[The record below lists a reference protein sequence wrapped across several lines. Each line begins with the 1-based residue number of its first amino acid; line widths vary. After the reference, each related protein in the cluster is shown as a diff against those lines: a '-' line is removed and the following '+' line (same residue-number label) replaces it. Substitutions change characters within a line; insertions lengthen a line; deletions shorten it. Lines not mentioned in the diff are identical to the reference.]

1 MVLTMLNGYDFLVIA
16 GLAGLYLSYYLGK
29 KVVRHD
35 YLKGYLQISKTK
47 ASVSSTQQLVD
58 MKSLLGRNFFETVL
72 NSWKNFLLE
81 LGKYAVL
88 KVFLFYVVLFFL
100 ARFIEQ
106 NFIRIGVSFVV
117 LAVYLLGSLVAY
129 QWILGKKRKEFEE
142 SFPVALNMLTSA
154 VSAGES
160 LTQSIAYVGE
170 TLQGRV
176 ADEFRTMGKRLQ
188 LGEPPEDVFRK
199 SCSRFPYPTFYFFV
213 ITMRANMER
222 GGQLKDIIR
231 RLNRLMF
238 DIRAIDKKKYA
249 LTSEARTSAK
259 IVAAIP
265 FIFLVMMRFL
275 SPENYD
281 YVMEDPDGRLILYY
295 MLISEAVGI
304 AIIWGLLK
312 SVR

>member
-1 MVLTMLNGYDFLVIA
+1 MINGYDLMVLLGGVGI
-16 GLAGLYLSYYLGK
+16 YLSYYLGK
-29 KVVRHD
+29 KIVRHD
-35 YLKGYLQISKTK
+35 YLKGYLNLNK
-47 ASVSSTQQLVD
+47 AKVSSSTQQLVD
-58 MKSLLGRNFFETVL
+58 MKSLLGRNAFEKLL
-72 NSWKNFLLE
+72 NHWQNFMLE
-81 LGKYAVL
+81 LGKYAFL
-88 KVFLFYVVLFFL
+88 KVILFYTTLFFF
-100 ARFIEQ
+100 ARFLEE
-106 NFIRIGVSFVV
+106 NFIRIGL
-117 LAVYLLGSLVAY
+117 LAVVILVFILSSFLAY
-129 QWILGKKRKEFEE
+129 QWVLGKKRKDFEE

-176 ADEFRTMGKRLQ
+176 ADEFKTMGKRLQ
-188 LGEPPEDVFRK
+188 LGEAPEDVFRK

-249 LTSEARTSAK
+249 LTSEARASAK
-259 IVAAIP
+259 IVGSIP

-275 SPENYD
+275 SPENFEF
-281 YVMEDPDGRLILYY
+281 VMENPEGRIILYY
-295 MLISEAVGI
+295 MLISEAIGI
-304 AIIWGLLK
+304 TIIWGLLK

>member
-1 MVLTMLNGYDFLVIA
+1 MISGFDFLIISGVAGVI
-16 GLAGLYLSYYLGK
+16 LLYSLNK
-29 KVVRHD
+29 KTARHD
-35 YLKGYLQISKTK
+35 YLKGYLQVSKPKT
-47 ASVSSTQQLVD
+47 SNSTHQLVD
-58 MKSLLGRNFFETVL
+58 MKSLLGRNAFETVL
-72 NSWKNFLLE
+72 NHWKNFLLE

-88 KVFLFYVVLFFL
+88 KVALFYIALFFL
-100 ARFIEQ
+100 AHFLEQ
-106 NFIRIGVSFVV
+106 NFIRIGLPYV
-117 LAVYLLGSLVAY
+117 LLILNVLGSLFAY
-129 QWILGKKRKEFEE
+129 QWILSKKRKEFEE
-142 SFPVALNMLTSA
+142 AFPVALNMLTSA

-160 LTQSIAYVGE
+160 LTQSIAYVGD

-176 ADEFRTMGKRLQ
+176 ADEFRIMGKRLQ
-188 LGEPPEDVFRK
+188 LGESPEDVFRK
-199 SCSRFPYPTFYFFV
+199 SCRRFPYPTFYFFV
-213 ITMRANMER
+213 ITMRANIER

-259 IVAAIP
+259 IVGAIP

-275 SPENYD
+275 SPENFE

-295 MLISEAVGI
+295 MLISEAIGMT
-304 AIIWGLLK
+304 IIWGLLK

>member
-1 MVLTMLNGYDFLVIA
+1 MINGYDFLIIS
-16 GLAGLYLSYYLGK
+16 GLIGLVLSFYLGK
-29 KVVRHD
+29 KIARYD
-35 YLKGYLQISKTK
+35 YLKGYLQVNKPKLS
-47 ASVSSTQQLVD
+47 SSTQQLVD
-58 MKSLLGRNFFETVL
+58 MKSLLGRNIFESLL
-72 NSWKNFLLE
+72 NHWQNFLLE
-81 LGKYAVL
+81 LGKYALV
-88 KVFLFYVVLFFL
+88 KVALFYIVLFIL
-100 ARFIEQ
+100 ARFVEE
-106 NFIRIGVSFVV
+106 NFIRIGVLSVV
-117 LAVYLLGSLVAY
+117 TLLYLLGSFLAY
-129 QWILGKKRKEFEE
+129 QWLLGKKRKEFEE

-170 TLQGRV
+170 TLEGRV
-176 ADEFRTMGKRLQ
+176 ADEFQTMGKRLQ

-199 SCSRFPYPTFYFFV
+199 SCGRFPYPTFYFFV

-259 IVAAIP
+259 IVGAIP
-265 FIFLVMMRFL
+265 FIFLVIMRFL
-275 SPENYD
+275 SPENFE
-281 YVMEDPDGRLILYY
+281 YVMEDSDGRVILYY
-295 MLISEAVGI
+295 MLISEAIGI

>member
-1 MVLTMLNGYDFLVIA
+1 MINGFDLMVLLGGGSLC
-16 GLAGLYLSYYLGK
+16 LSYYLGK
-29 KVVRHD
+29 KIARHD
-35 YLKGYLQISKTK
+35 YLKGYLHTNKPK
-47 ASVSSTQQLVD
+47 VSSTSQQLVD
-58 MKSLLGRNFFETVL
+58 MKSLLGRNAFEKLL
-72 NSWKNFLLE
+72 NSWQNFIRE
-81 LGKYAVL
+81 LGKYAVI
-88 KVFLFYVVLFFL
+88 KVCLFYMALFFL
-100 ARFIEQ
+100 ARFLES
-106 NFIRIGVSFVV
+106 NFIRVG
-117 LAVYLLGSLVAY
+117 LLPVTIMVFFLGGFFAY
-129 QWILGKKRKEFEE
+129 QWVLGKKRKEFEE

-176 ADEFRTMGKRLQ
+176 ADEFKIMGKRLQ
-188 LGEPPEDVFRK
+188 LGEAPEDVFRK

-259 IVAAIP
+259 IVGSIP
-265 FIFLVMMRFL
+265 FIFLIVMRFL
-275 SPENYD
+275 SPENFD

-295 MLISEAVGI
+295 MLISEAIGI
-304 AIIWGLLK
+304 SIIWGLLK